1 MKRKTLIE
9 WFKSLGRDNSQKSRK
24 KELLL
29 DKNGEPIT
37 WYRGMRASDFRDDG
51 ITAIS
56 DGKYFC
62 DAESVASSY
71 SSDGFVLRAHISV
84 ANPFIIDAKNEGY
97 EYIRWAC
104 DPSSMREFSK
114 FKRELQKEYKGF
126 SVDRFSTDEIAR
138 FIRNNTSHDAVI
150 IRNVFEEGIFNN
162 FAITDIVIWDN
173 ACFEAITD

>member
-1 MKRKTLIE
+1 
-9 WFKSLGRDNSQKSRK
+9 
-24 KELLL
+24 
-29 DKNGEPIT
+29 
-37 WYRGMRASDFRDDG
+37 
-51 ITAIS
+51 
-56 DGKYFC
+56 
-62 DAESVASSY
+62 
-71 SSDGFVLRAHISV
+71 
-84 ANPFIIDAKNEGY
+84 
-97 EYIRWAC
+97 
-104 DPSSMREFSK
+104 MREFSK